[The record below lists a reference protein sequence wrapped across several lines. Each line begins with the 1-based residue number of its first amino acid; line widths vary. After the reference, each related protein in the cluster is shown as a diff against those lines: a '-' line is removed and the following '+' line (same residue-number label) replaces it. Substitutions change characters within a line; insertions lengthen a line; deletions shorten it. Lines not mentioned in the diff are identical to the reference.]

1 MVVAFLGLLPL
12 DFFAIFILSS
22 LIDPVSDDLNTLG
35 YVVTERLQVKDFQEK
50 RRESDLW
57 TFEPYRLWT
66 LVLDR
71 LGWLLFI
78 GFMLVLDF

>member
-12 DFFAIFILSS
+12 DFFAVFVLSS
-22 LIDPVSDDLNTLG
+22 LIDAVSDDLNTLA
-35 YVVTERLQVKDFQEK
+35 YVVTKRLQVKDFQEE

-66 LVLDR
+66 LVLDL
-71 LGWLLFI
+71 LGWLLVI

>member
-12 DFFAIFILSS
+12 DFFAVFVLSS
-22 LIDPVSDDLNTLG
+22 LIDAVSDDLNTLG
-35 YVVTERLQVKDFQEK
+35 YVVTKRLQVKDFQEE

-66 LVLDR
+66 LVLDL
-71 LGWLLFI
+71 LGWLLII

>member
-12 DFFAIFILSS
+12 DFFAVFVLSS
-22 LIDPVSDDLNTLG
+22 LIDAVSDDLNTLG
-35 YVVTERLQVKDFQEK
+35 YVVTKRLQVKDFQEE

-66 LVLDR
+66 LVLDL
-71 LGWLLFI
+71 LGWLLII
-78 GFMLVLDF
+78 GFMLVLDL

>member
-12 DFFAIFILSS
+12 DFFAVFVLSS
-22 LIDPVSDDLNTLG
+22 LIDAVSDDLNTLG
-35 YVVTERLQVKDFQEK
+35 YVVTKRLQVKDFQEE

-66 LVLDR
+66 LVLDL
-71 LGWLLFI
+71 LGWLLVI